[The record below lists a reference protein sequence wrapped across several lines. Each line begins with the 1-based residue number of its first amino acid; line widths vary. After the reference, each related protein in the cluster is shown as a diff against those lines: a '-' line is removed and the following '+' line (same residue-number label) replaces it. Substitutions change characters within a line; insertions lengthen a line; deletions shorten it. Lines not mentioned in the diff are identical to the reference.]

1 MKNTGSKA
9 ARPPPCSFLSGYQE
23 VGGERKI
30 FRPVPSGGLHVRCCF
45 QDVVAKIAKSGPR
58 PVSPDQLSPAQ
69 PSSDQLRSAQIICE
83 TAWNLSVKQ
92 HTAGRSGRGIFEVV
106 QILMRYNEYV
116 FKKMHLT

>member
-1 MKNTGSKA
+1 ML
-9 ARPPPCSFLSGYQE
+9 FSG
-23 VGGERKI
+23 
-30 FRPVPSGGLHVRCCF
+30 CCR
-45 QDVVAKIAKSGPR
+45 QNREKWTEAGQPR
-58 PVSPDQLSPAQ
+58 SAQ
-69 PSSDQLRSAQIICE
+69 PSSAELRSAQIICE